1 MLTLEGWVEV
11 QAAVLGEFPFAWV
24 YFAGFVLVAV
34 FVVVNLFIAVVLN
47 NLESVKL
54 ELQAGED
61 RRNPHHAVL
70 EAIEEV
76 QARLEELERRLR
88 EQPMAEPRR

>member
-1 MLTLEGWVEV
+1 
-11 QAAVLGEFPFAWV
+11 
-24 YFAGFVLVAV
+24 VAV

-47 NLESVKL
+47 NLESAKL
-54 ELQAGED
+54 ELQAEED
-61 RRNPHHAVL
+61 RRNPQHAVL

>member
-1 MLTLEGWVEV
+1 
-11 QAAVLGEFPFAWV
+11 V
-24 YFAGFVLVAV
+24 YFASFVLVAV

-76 QARLEELERRLR
+76 QARRGPLTLGPSPLPSPLR
-88 EQPMAEPRR
+88 GEGREG